1 MFNNEAFINDTIEAE
16 KDFTDKNE
24 PERKHDEENEEDS
37 SSDEEDCEQTSDE
50 KVSKVA
56 LLLLNF
62 RLKVEALKKKVF
74 KFFDFF
80 VLVLILRNSRC
91 FHKALFSKSCDWNLY
106 IVVCCLLYNINETK

>member
-1 MFNNEAFINDTIEAE
+1 MQK

-24 PERKHDEENEEDS
+24 PEHKHDEENEEDS
-37 SSDEEDCEQTSDE
+37 SSDEEDCEQSSDE

-74 KFFDFF
+74 
-80 VLVLILRNSRC
+80 
-91 FHKALFSKSCDWNLY
+91 
-106 IVVCCLLYNINETK
+106 T